1 MFYAIEYAYGAQVI
15 NNGQR
20 ADRVLEFTAR
30 RLRDAWVAA
39 GHNDS
44 TASGYREVLRARD
57 TRVRSAYGLP
67 DGDGE
72 AWRALA
78 DERVRES
85 AALARHSA
93 TINADW
99 SETDHYRW
107 VVTAPER
114 EIVRW
119 AETVE
124 AEAVYVR

>member
-39 GHNDS
+39 GHADS
-44 TASGYREVLRARD
+44 TASGFREVLRARD
-57 TRVRSAYGLP
+57 KRVRDAFGLP

-78 DERVRES
+78 DERVRQS

-124 AEAVYVR
+124 AEAVAE

>member
-1 MFYAIEYAYGAQVI
+1 MFYAIEYAYGAQVV
-15 NNGQR
+15 NGGQR
-20 ADRVLEFTAR
+20 ADRIMEFTAR

-39 GHNDS
+39 GHTDS
-44 TASGYREVLRARD
+44 TASGYREVLHARD
-57 TRVRSAYGLP
+57 KRVRSAYGLP

-72 AWRALA
+72 AWRAIA
-78 DERVRES
+78 DARMRQS

-93 TINADW
+93 TIDADW

-107 VVTAPER
+107 VATAPER

-119 AETVE
+119 AEAIE

>member
-78 DERVRES
+78 DERVRQS

-119 AETVE
+119 AEAIE